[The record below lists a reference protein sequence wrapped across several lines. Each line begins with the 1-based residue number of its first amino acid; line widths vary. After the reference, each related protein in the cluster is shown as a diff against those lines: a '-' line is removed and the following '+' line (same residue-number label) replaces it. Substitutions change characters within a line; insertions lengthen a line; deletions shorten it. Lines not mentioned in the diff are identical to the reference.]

1 MKATI
6 ELPDDLYRRV
16 KAKSAMQGRAI
27 REVTEELYRVWLAQD
42 EATPPSQSAEE
53 WLTAWVRLG
62 RDALADAPDGPSATG
77 LIDEDRGRLDE
88 S

>member
-16 KAKSAMQGRAI
+16 KAKSAMQGRTI
-27 REVTEELYRVWLAQD
+27 REVTEELYRAWLVQD
-42 EATPPSQSAEE
+42 EATPSSQTAEE

-62 RDALADAPDGPSATG
+62 RDALADAPDGPSVTE
-77 LIDEDRGRLDE
+77 LLDEDRSRLDGP
-88 S
+88 